1 MKWFRSMYVWAM
13 NAKLF
18 MALYFIV
25 MVFALA
31 LVSVLSGVYSVPLLT
46 LAEMLLTCAVI
57 GFLQRLLLND
67 SVDYS
72 HGVFFGRSVLWL
84 AVSTVLVLG
93 AALVMNWFAG
103 FTYWALVAFG
113 AFWLLALTFTLLG
126 LKFEQDA
133 DTVRLNDD
141 LKRFKERSDT

>member
-31 LVSVLSGVYSVPLLT
+31 LVSALSGVYSVSLLT
-46 LAEMLLTCAVI
+46 LLEMLLTCAVV
-57 GFLQRLLLND
+57 GALQRLMLND

-84 AVSTVLVLG
+84 GVTTVLVLG
-93 AALVMNWFAG
+93 AALLFGWFAG
-103 FTYWALVAFG
+103 FTHWALVAFG
-113 AFWLLALTFTLLG
+113 AFWLLALSFTLLG
-126 LKFEQDA
+126 LKFEQEA

-141 LKRFKERSDT
+141 LKRYKEHSRG